1 MSENLINQ
9 YGRTELSLCSEYIKN
24 IFTCRVFSFFFF
36 ISQDQTKRIIRNLTL
51 RLPRCSGLTIFSTL
65 HWVVP
70 HGCMVR
76 NGPYC
81 KFGQK
86 VLDTTLMCKWHWKGS
101 REENILRVLWKDQ
114 LQALVY
120 NTSDHGDFWNFQL
133 ILLAPTNPGRFSYF
147 PVNALAIDVDKSHK
161 Y

>member
-24 IFTCRVFSFFFF
+24 IFTCRVFYFFLNFF

-51 RLPRCSGLTIFSTL
+51 RSPRCPGLTRIFSTL

-76 NGPYC
+76 NGPSSKSAPNERLRYQVRMQMALEG
-81 KFGQK
+81 KQAGK
-86 VLDTTLMCKWHWKGS
+86 HPEGTLKGS
-101 REENILRVLWKDQ
+101 ITGPGLE
-114 LQALVY
+114 Y
-120 NTSDHGDFWNFQL
+120 FWSWWFLELPAHFISANK
-133 ILLAPTNPGRFSYF
+133 PWE
-147 PVNALAIDVDKSHK
+147 V
-161 Y
+161 